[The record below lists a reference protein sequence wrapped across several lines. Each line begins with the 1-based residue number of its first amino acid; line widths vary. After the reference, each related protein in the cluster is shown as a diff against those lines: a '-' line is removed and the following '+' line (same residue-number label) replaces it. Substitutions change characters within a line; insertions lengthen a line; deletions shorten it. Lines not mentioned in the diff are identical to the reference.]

1 MKKNPN
7 ALQATLTNQ
16 CHSKH
21 LTEVSTTVND
31 KKMNNSTTWV
41 KKGNFLSI
49 SNEDRLN
56 LILGVKKQLFAKS
69 NNPEMKGS

>member
-1 MKKNPN
+1 MKKNSN
-7 ALQATLTNQ
+7 ALQANLTNQ
-16 CHSKH
+16 YHSKH

-31 KKMNNSTTWV
+31 KKMNNSTTQV

-56 LILGVKKQLFAKS
+56 LILGAKKQLFVKS
-69 NNPEMKGS
+69 KNPEMKGS

>member
-31 KKMNNSTTWV
+31 KKMNNSIN
-41 KKGNFLSI
+41 KARYYMKSYHQL
-49 SNEDRLN
+49 LN
-56 LILGVKKQLFAKS
+56 KM
-69 NNPEMKGS
+69 NN